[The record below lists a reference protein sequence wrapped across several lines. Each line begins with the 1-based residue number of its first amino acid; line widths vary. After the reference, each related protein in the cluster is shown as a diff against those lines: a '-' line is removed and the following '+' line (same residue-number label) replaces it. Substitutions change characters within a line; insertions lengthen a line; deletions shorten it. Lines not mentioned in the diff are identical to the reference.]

1 MASSSYLAH
10 LAADGRMQSIQNHL
24 QGTARRAAQF
34 AAPFEAA
41 AQGTLVGMAH
51 DIGKYSAAFQRRLH
65 GSPERTDHATAGAV
79 ECLKMGQVFASFA
92 VAGHHSGLPDG
103 GSQTDTT
110 DSTTFFGRMNRAKAD
125 LIPVY
130 EDWKAEVTLPTLA
143 PVQISNPLRD
153 MFFTRML
160 YSCLV
165 DADFLDTEAFMDGA
179 ERAHGGY
186 DPISVLTARLDSYCS
201 GWFPPKTRL
210 NENRCAILNQCREQ
224 GTLQR
229 QGLFTLTVPTGG
241 GKTVSSLA
249 FALHHAQAHD
259 LQRIIYVVPY
269 TSIIE
274 QTAAIFRD
282 ILGAENLL
290 EHHSGVHYES
300 RDEATPHSSHH
311 SKAIENWDIP
321 IVVTTAVEFFES
333 LYASRPSRCRK
344 LHNLA
349 KSVILF
355 DEAQMLP
362 IPHLLPCVSAIAQ
375 LVQHYHVSAVLCTA
389 TQPALAPLFRKY
401 LPEYPPIELCPE
413 GIFCWDDFRRVTF
426 EKQDSN
432 TWSALA
438 TQLGAE
444 MQVLCIVN
452 TRKAAQAV
460 FSQLPPDGSYHLS
473 TLMYPAHRRAVLSEI
488 RTRLQQ
494 GLPCR
499 VVSTSLIEAGVD
511 VDFPT
516 VYREEAGLDS
526 ILQAAGRCN
535 REGKH
540 DASQSKVVVF
550 KGEYDAPPLFSIPIG
565 AYRQTIRHCDTLDS
579 RDTIAFY
586 FRELLALKG
595 EAALDRENIL
605 HTMQSSPMC
614 FRTVAERFHLI
625 DSSTQT
631 IYIPLQD
638 GAALTARLR
647 NGEADTA
654 LFRSLGQ
661 YGVSVYPQHF
671 AALEASGAIE
681 LLENGCAILTDLS
694 LYCPQTGLSLNADS
708 GKALFV

>member
-1 MASSSYLAH
+1 MSSYLAH
-10 LAADGRMQSIQNHL
+10 IAADSRVQSVRSHL
-24 QGTARRAAQF
+24 EGTAHRAAQF
-34 AAPFEAA
+34 AEPFDAA
-41 AQGTLVGMAH
+41 AQGTLAGMAH
-51 DIGKYSAAFQRRLH
+51 DIGKYSAAFQKRLQ
-65 GSPERTDHATAGAV
+65 GSPKRTDHATAGAA
-79 ECLKMGQVFASFA
+79 ECFKMDQVFAAFA
-92 VAGHHSGLPDG
+92 VAGHHGGLPDA
-103 GSQTDTT
+103 GSRTDTP
-110 DSTTFFGRMNRAKAD
+110 DSATFFGRMNRAKNSLLPAYD
-125 LIPVY
+125 
-130 EDWKAEVTLPTLA
+130 DWKTEITLPPTPTA
-143 PVQISNPLRD
+143 RVSDPLRD

-165 DADFLDTEAFMDGA
+165 DADFLDTEAFMDGI
-179 ERAHGGY
+179 ERERGGY
-186 DPISVLTARLDSYCS
+186 DSIQTLTERLDSYCA
-201 GWFPPKTRL
+201 GWFPPKTHL
-210 NENRCAILNQCREQ
+210 NENRCAILTQCREQ
-224 GTLQR
+224 GDVQK

-241 GKTVSSLA
+241 GKTTSSLA
-249 FALHHAQAHD
+249 FALHHARAQN

-282 ILGAENLL
+282 ILGAENVL
-290 EHHSGVHYES
+290 EHHSGVLYET
-300 RDEATPHSSHH
+300 RDEATPHSIRL
-311 SKAIENWDIP
+311 SKATENWDIP
-321 IVVTTAVEFFES
+321 VVVTTAVEFFES
-333 LYASRPSRCRK
+333 LYANRSSRCRK

-362 IPHLLPCVSAIAQ
+362 IPYLLPCVYAIAQ
-375 LVQHYHVSAVLCTA
+375 LVHRYHVSAVLCTA
-389 TQPALAPLFRKY
+389 TQPALDRLFQKY

-413 GIFCWDDFRRVTF
+413 GVFCWEDFRRVTF
-426 EKQDSN
+426 EKQGN
-432 TWSALA
+432 YTWSALA
-438 TQLGAE
+438 AQLGKE
-444 MQVLCIVN
+444 TQVLCIVN

-535 REGKH
+535 REGKN

-550 KGEYDAPPLFSIPIG
+550 KGEDKAPPLFSIPIG
-565 AYRQTIRHCDTLDS
+565 AYQQAMCHCDTLDS

-586 FRELLALKG
+586 FRELLELKG
-595 EAALDRENIL
+595 EAALDKKKIL
-605 HTMQSSPMC
+605 HTMQDSPMC
-614 FRTVAERFHLI
+614 FRTIAEEFHLI
-625 DSSTQT
+625 DSPTQT
-631 IYIPLQD
+631 IYVPLED

-647 NGEADTA
+647 SGEDHRS
-654 LFRSLGQ
+654 LFRALGR
-661 YGVSVYPQHF
+661 YGVSVYSQDF

-681 LLENGCAILTDLS
+681 LLENGCAILTDVS
-694 LYCPQTGLSLNADS
+694 LYSPETGLSLDADS
-708 GKALFV
+708 GQALFV